1 MLTVT
6 VTVSAVRHIA
16 KSLKIYQMPTNWCH
30 NFYNPYSG
38 TAVRL
43 HIVTARLLLL
53 VTDSETCIH
62 GNTQMTTKNNTRI
75 EHELVVDVVDNT
87 FTINCKEIGT
97 MMREKTE
104 IRT

>member
-1 MLTVT
+1 
-6 VTVSAVRHIA
+6 
-16 KSLKIYQMPTNWCH
+16 
-30 NFYNPYSG
+30 
-38 TAVRL
+38 
-43 HIVTARLLLL
+43 
-53 VTDSETCIH
+53 
-62 GNTQMTTKNNTRI
+62 MTTKNNTRI